1 MSKHSQYIHTHIH
14 IQIRPSTVA
23 KGTAAVLSFLER
35 KVTAEARE
43 RFSSE
48 REKRVKMMR
57 ESSKVS
63 RFSDVKDEKSIDT
76 KISSSSSSAIHANV
90 DTERNVEEI
99 NRIKGELELATQEME
114 KWNRMMEDGIDEKGR
129 TLTSAKRFALKKL
142 LARARAKCIRL
153 ERKLK

>member
-1 MSKHSQYIHTHIH
+1 M
-14 IQIRPSTVA
+14 
-23 KGTAAVLSFLER
+23 LSFLER

-63 RFSDVKDEKSIDT
+63 RFSDLKDEKSIDT
-76 KISSSSSSAIHANV
+76 KISSSSAIHENV

-114 KWNRMMEDGIDEKGR
+114 KWNRMMEDGVDEKGR

>member
-1 MSKHSQYIHTHIH
+1 MSKHSQYTHTHTH

-43 RFSSE
+43 RVSSE

-63 RFSDVKDEKSIDT
+63 PDLKDEKSIDT
-76 KISSSSSSAIHANV
+76 KISSSSSAIHENV

-153 ERKLK
+153 EQKLK